1 MTVCGMDGQMMTE
14 VAEQAVPAVREH
26 MAKAEPDALAQT
38 ARQLLVLGRRM
49 GRIAM
54 RLAAARADELD
65 LTMPQHQALRAL
77 RHRSCRM
84 SDLGGRLMV
93 SKQWASQSVD
103 SLVRAGLATRQEDP
117 DDRRHAVV
125 SATPQGLE
133 RLESHEQALA
143 TFLAGAL
150 EGMPAD
156 ALERLDE
163 ALAEVNAHLARRRDE
178 GYFRSLRQAG
188 KRESGDKA

>member
-1 MTVCGMDGQMMTE
+1 MTVREIDE
-14 VAEQAVPAVREH
+14 RAESDRVNGAT
-26 MAKAEPDALAQT
+26 DALRQT
-38 ARQLLVLGRRM
+38 ARELLVLGRRM

-54 RLAAARADELD
+54 RFAAAHADELD
-65 LTMPQHQALRAL
+65 LTMPQYQALRAL
-77 RHRSCRM
+77 RQRSCRM

-103 SLVRAGLATRQEDP
+103 SLVRAGLATRAEDP
-117 DDRRHAVV
+117 HDRRHAVV

-133 RLESHEQALA
+133 ALEAHEQALA

-150 EGMPAD
+150 DGMPAE
-156 ALERLDE
+156 ALERLDG
-163 ALAEVNAHLARRRDE
+163 ALTELNAHMARRRDE
-178 GYFRSLRQAG
+178 GYFRSLREAG

>member
-14 VAEQAVPAVREH
+14 VAEQAGPAVREH

-49 GRIAM
+49 SRIAM

-103 SLVRAGLATRQEDP
+103 SLGPRGAGDAAGGPGRPPPRGGE
-117 DDRRHAVV
+117 RHA
-125 SATPQGLE
+125 
-133 RLESHEQALA
+133 
-143 TFLAGAL
+143 AG
-150 EGMPAD
+150 P
-156 ALERLDE
+156 
-163 ALAEVNAHLARRRDE
+163 
-178 GYFRSLRQAG
+178 
-188 KRESGDKA
+188 

>member
-1 MTVCGMDGQMMTE
+1 MTVREIDE
-14 VAEQAVPAVREH
+14 RAVATAGSDDAT
-26 MAKAEPDALAQT
+26 ADALVQA
-38 ARQLLVLGRRM
+38 ARQLLVLGRRT

-54 RLAAARADELD
+54 RFAAAHADELD
-65 LTMPQHQALRAL
+65 LTMPQYQTLRAL

-103 SLVRAGLATRQEDP
+103 SLVRAGLATRAEDP

-125 SATPQGLE
+125 SPTPHGLE
-133 RLESHEQALA
+133 ALEAHEQALA

-150 EGMPAD
+150 DGMPAE

-163 ALAEVNAHLARRRDE
+163 ALIELNAHMARRRDE
-178 GYFRSLRQAG
+178 GYFRSLREAG
-188 KRESGDKA
+188 KRESGDNT

>member
-1 MTVCGMDGQMMTE
+1 MTVRDMDE
-14 VAEQAVPAVREH
+14 AAVADARNGAG
-26 MAKAEPDALAQT
+26 AAASDALVQT

-54 RLAAARADELD
+54 RFAAAYADDLD
-65 LTMPQHQALRAL
+65 LTMPQYQALRAL

-103 SLVRAGLATRQEDP
+103 SLVRAGLATREEDP

-125 SATPQGLE
+125 SATPEGLVQLEAHE
-133 RLESHEQALA
+133 RALA
-143 TFLAGAL
+143 SFMAGAL
-150 EGMPAD
+150 EGMPAE
-156 ALERLDE
+156 ALARLDE
-163 ALAEVNAHLARRRDE
+163 ALAELNAHMARRRDQ
-178 GYFRSLRQAG
+178 GYFRSLREAG
-188 KRESGDKA
+188 TRESGDKA

>member
-1 MTVCGMDGQMMTE
+1 MTV
-14 VAEQAVPAVREH
+14 REIDER
-26 MAKAEPDALAQT
+26 AGADAQNGPGAAAPDSLVQS

-54 RLAAARADELD
+54 RFAAARADELE
-65 LTMPQHQALRAL
+65 LTMPQYQALRAL
-77 RHRSCRM
+77 RQRSCRM
-84 SDLGGRLMV
+84 SDLGSRLMV

-103 SLVRAGLATRQEDP
+103 SLVRAGLATRAEDP
-117 DDRRHAVV
+117 DDRRHAIV

-133 RLESHEQALA
+133 ALEAHEQALA

-150 EGMPAD
+150 DGIPGE

-163 ALAEVNAHLARRRDE
+163 ALSELNAHMARRRDE
-178 GYFRSLRQAG
+178 GYFRSLREAG
-188 KRESGDKA
+188 TRESGDKT

>member
-1 MTVCGMDGQMMTE
+1 MTVREIDEQVEAAADGAIEATE
-14 VAEQAVPAVREH
+14 ALRE
-26 MAKAEPDALAQT
+26 T
-38 ARQLLVLGRRM
+38 ARQLMVLGRRT

-54 RLAAARADELD
+54 RFAAAHADELE

-84 SDLGGRLMV
+84 TDLGGRLMV

-103 SLVRAGLATRQEDP
+103 SLVRAGLATRAEDP

-133 RLESHEQALA
+133 ALEAHEQALA

-150 EGMPAD
+150 DGMPAE

-163 ALAEVNAHLARRRDE
+163 ALTELNAHMARRRDE
-178 GYFRSLRQAG
+178 GYFRSLREAG
-188 KRESGDKA
+188 ARESGDKT

>member
-1 MTVCGMDGQMMTE
+1 MTVRE
-14 VAEQAVPAVREH
+14 VDEQAETGSANESV
-26 MAKAEPDALAQT
+26 DALRQT
-38 ARQLLVLGRRM
+38 ARQLLVLGRRT

-54 RLAAARADELD
+54 RFGAAHADELE

-103 SLVRAGLATRQEDP
+103 SLVRAGLATRAEDP

-133 RLESHEQALA
+133 ALEAHEQALA
-143 TFLAGAL
+143 SFLAGAL
-150 EGMPAD
+150 DGMPAE
-156 ALERLDE
+156 ALDRLDE
-163 ALAEVNAHLARRRDE
+163 ALTELNAHLARRRDE
-178 GYFRSLRQAG
+178 GYFRSLRDAG
-188 KRESGDKA
+188 KRESGEKT